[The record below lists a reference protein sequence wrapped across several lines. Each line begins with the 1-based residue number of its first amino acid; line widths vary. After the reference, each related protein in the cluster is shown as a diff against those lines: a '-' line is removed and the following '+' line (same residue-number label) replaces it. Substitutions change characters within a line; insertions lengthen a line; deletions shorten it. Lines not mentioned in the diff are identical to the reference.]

1 MTKVK
6 LLTGLALGIFMA
18 GCNSEEALE
27 APGMKTLKVQVEE
40 YTPSTRVGF
49 TDGEAAFFW
58 TAGDKIGTTTDKA
71 KNAFSGMALIAGAET
86 GTATFKGSI
95 SGTPEGY
102 AVYPYVESGYHQI
115 TAEGELTYQFP
126 ASYTYTQLDS
136 EYGKTDGNSF
146 NPPMWAQVID
156 KKASFKHL
164 GGMFAIQVDK
174 LPQGDMQFIFTTSN
188 KITGTFKTNLM
199 TGEPILTTT
208 ESETNNTV
216 TINFSNNDESQ
227 STGFFYIP
235 VPTGEYSS
243 ITAVIKDDKGKEI
256 AAGAWSNQ
264 IVSRRV
270 IIRGKIG
277 EEEMTGGEASK
288 KIVGDA
294 SGVAD
299 ALKEN
304 ATDVKVTELKGTSNT
319 ISMPANTSMNNEPV
333 SISFQSVENGAS
345 FTVKDE
351 NIGGTAAASQV
362 TLSIPAVTSENAPE
376 ATIEMPNST
385 VTLAANS
392 EEGATYKEVTA
403 ATAENTLIISQGVTV
418 TTLKVKA
425 GNVRLKKGGKIGT
438 VSRHTENSSTVYI
451 ILEEGADKP
460 TGSVDNS
467 CKVISAAEY
476 DLVKACAKG
485 GSYSLNSDVTLTSPL
500 VISNTMILNLNGYSI
515 KPSSDTWTK
524 VLNTSDAVVLVRRGG
539 NLTINDNGQ
548 GSIDYNKCTNIY
560 TAVKLTDSNDESD
573 AALKNQE
580 AILTVNGGI
589 LTGYYYG
596 ICGNGGRHETEITVK
611 GGTISGVAT
620 DGTGIFHPQ
629 EGTLTVS
636 GGTISGVTGIEMRAG
651 TLSISGGTITS
662 TAKAFTEAASGS
674 GNTIFGAAVA
684 VSQHTTHKNLK
695 ASINGGT
702 LTGPYALYEKYLQT
716 PEGFDATKISLEVKD
731 GTFNGTIFSQNCPN
745 FVTGGIFSD
754 PSALCYLGKDADVK
768 VKLDEDKS
776 GGGFIT
782 TSGQTVEVDLDGN
795 TFTFTD
801 PTVGSAGTETNN
813 CQLNKGSK
821 VTFKNGTMVSQN
833 TKKMI
838 QNYCELLIE
847 NMTIEATKVDYVI
860 SNNNQSCTI
869 NNSTITAGDGKC
881 AFDVYFWPGNTYV
894 DGITVT
900 VKGNSVI
907 NGNVEFGGDNTTTEK
922 KGKLIIEESTFNGN
936 LVVNSNYTATASSNI
951 SISGGTFNGTGWDT
965 YTPEE

>member
-6 LLTGLALGIFMA
+6 LLTGLALGILMA

-40 YTPSTRVGF
+40 YAPSTRVGF
-49 TDGEAAFFW
+49 TSGEAAFFW
-58 TAGDKIGTTTDKA
+58 TAGDVVGTTTSAAD
-71 KNAFSGMALIAGAET
+71 NAFSGMRLTAGAGESS
-86 GTATFKGSI
+86 ATFTGNI
-95 SGTPEGY
+95 SGTPQGY

-126 ASYTYTQLDS
+126 ASYTYTKLDS

-146 NPPMWAQVID
+146 NPPMWAQVIGR
-156 KKASFKHL
+156 KASFKHL

-188 KITGTFKTNLM
+188 KITGTFNTNL
-199 TGEPILTTT
+199 TNGEPILTTEASGT
-208 ESETNNTV
+208 DNTV
-216 TINFSNNDESQ
+216 TINFSNATDNA
-227 STGFFYIP
+227 TGFFYIP
-235 VPTGEYSS
+235 VPTGTYES
-243 ITAVIKDDKGKEI
+243 IIAVIKNAKGEEI
-256 AAGAWSNQ
+256 AAGAWSNKT
-264 IVSRRV
+264 IGRRV
-270 IIRGKIG
+270 IMRGTIG
-277 EEEMTGGEASK
+277 EESMEGGEASTTEVNSVND
-288 KIVGDA
+288 IAG
-294 SGVAD
+294 
-299 ALKEN
+299 ALANN
-304 ATDVKVTELKGTSNT
+304 ATDIKVEGLTGGSNE
-319 ISMPANTSMNNEPV
+319 ISMPATSMDDKPV
-333 SISFQSVENGAS
+333 SISFQNVESNAS
-345 FTVKDE
+345 FTIKDE
-351 NIGGTAAASQV
+351 NISGTAAASQV
-362 TLSIPAVTSENAPE
+362 TLSIPAVTSGTAPE
-376 ATIEMPNST
+376 ATIEMLKST

-392 EEGATYKEVTA
+392 GTATYNKVTA

-418 TTLKVKA
+418 TTLEVKA

-460 TGSVDNS
+460 AAVNEG

-485 GSYSLNSDVTLTSPL
+485 GSYGLNSDVTLTSPL
-500 VISNTMILNLNGYSI
+500 VISNTMTIDLNGHSI
-515 KPSSDTWTK
+515 KPSSDNWIA
-524 VLNTSDAVVLVRRGG
+524 VPNIVSIDAVVLVRRGG
-539 NLTINDNGQ
+539 KLTIDDNGN
-548 GSIDYNKCTNIY
+548 GKIDYNKRTDIY
-560 TAVKLTDSNDESD
+560 AAVKLTDSNDEQNE
-573 AALKNQE
+573 ALKSKE
-580 AILTVNGGI
+580 AELIVNGGI
-589 LTGYYYG
+589 LTGYSSG
-596 ICGNGGRHETEITVK
+596 ISGNGTRHGTKITIN
-611 GGTISGVAT
+611 GGTISGAST
-620 DGTGIFHPQ
+620 EAPGIYHPQ
-629 EGTLTVS
+629 DGTLTVT
-636 GGTISGVTGIEMRAG
+636 GGTISGAAGIEMRAG
-651 TLSISGGTITS
+651 TLNVTGGTIRS
-662 TAKAFTEAASGS
+662 TATTLTETPN
-674 GNTIFGAAVA
+674 GNGTTISGAAVA

-782 TSGQTVEVDLDGN
+782 TSGQTVEVDLDEH

-821 VTFKNGTMVSQN
+821 VTFRNGKMVSQN
-833 TKKMI
+833 SAIMI

-847 NMTIEATKVDYVI
+847 DMTIEAKNASHVI

-922 KGKLIIEESTFNGN
+922 KGKLIIKEGTFTGN
-936 LVVNSNYTATASSNI
+936 LIVDNNYTTTASSNI

-965 YTPEE
+965 YIPKK